1 MSQNIIDDDRRFAEA
16 EEPPQRVRAFFM
28 ALWLLGC
35 VGIGLAAIQFTRERT
50 TSLQIG
56 DCAAVHEDASRL
68 RCLRHGR
75 AAPAAGPRPR
85 LTAALSHCPSTPR

>member
-16 EEPPQRVRAFFM
+16 EEPPHRTRAFFM
-28 ALWLLGC
+28 ALWWLLGG

-68 RCLRHGR
+68 RCYDTVARR
-75 AAPAAGPRPR
+75 PPPDPARGSPLP
-85 LTAALSHCPSTPR
+85 

>member
-16 EEPPQRVRAFFM
+16 EEPQQRVRAFFM

-56 DCAAVHEDASRL
+56 DCAAMHEDASRL
-68 RCLRHGR
+68 RCYD
-75 AAPAAGPRPR
+75 
-85 LTAALSHCPSTPR
+85 TAARRPPPDPARGSPLP

>member
-16 EEPPQRVRAFFM
+16 EEPPHRTRAFFM

-56 DCAAVHEDASRL
+56 DCAAMHEDASRL
-68 RCLRHGR
+68 RCYDTVARR
-75 AAPAAGPRPR
+75 PPPDPARGSPLP
-85 LTAALSHCPSTPR
+85 

>member
-1 MSQNIIDDDRRFAEA
+1 MIAGLPRQKSRRTGH
-16 EEPPQRVRAFFM
+16 VRSSWRCV
-28 ALWLLGC
+28 WLLGG

-68 RCLRHGR
+68 RCYDTVARR
-75 AAPAAGPRPR
+75 PPPDPARGSPLP
-85 LTAALSHCPSTPR
+85 